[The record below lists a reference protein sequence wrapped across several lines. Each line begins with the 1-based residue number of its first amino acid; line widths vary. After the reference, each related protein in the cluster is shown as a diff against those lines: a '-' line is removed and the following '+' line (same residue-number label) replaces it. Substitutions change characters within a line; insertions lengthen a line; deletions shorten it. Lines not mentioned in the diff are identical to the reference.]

1 VRLIPTTFG
10 HFIGQ
15 QYFLK
20 PSSTRPNTTNL
31 KSQRSIS
38 TSAMESRNEKV
49 IRLIGLVAA
58 NGSQF
63 NDLKLE
69 KLLKI
74 VEQPDINIEID
85 HDSAGAP
92 TTGTKRAPDN
102 PMEGEGLKKKRGVS
116 SVSARVS

>member
-15 QYFLK
+15 QNFLK
-20 PSSTRPNTTNL
+20 TSSTRPNTTNL
-31 KSQRSIS
+31 ESQRSIS

-49 IRLIGLVAA
+49 MRLIGLVAA
-58 NGSQF
+58 NGNQF

-85 HDSAGAP
+85 QDSAGAP
-92 TTGTKRAPDN
+92 TRGTKCAPDN
-102 PMEGEGLKKKRGVS
+102 SMEGDGLKKKRAES
-116 SVSARVS
+116 SVSARVN